1 MREDEVHDD
10 SEAHGGHDE
19 HDDGLEEQ
27 KEHGTAPSRARARA
41 QTNDSRQ
48 RTAVVIARQ
57 YLRVQSCCAVQQHLR
72 YLIAQ

>member
-27 KEHGTAPSRARARA
+27 KEHGTAPARGARARA
-41 QTNDSRQ
+41 QT
-48 RTAVVIARQ
+48 TAGSARLSL
-57 YLRVQSCCAVQQHLR
+57 LRATTCA
-72 YLIAQ
+72 